1 MRAVALTPGGGDE
14 VTSNQLE
21 ATRWYL
27 ETDEGSIL
35 FGPDAGLFTSL
46 AEGSTLSFLGGT
58 AFSVTPDGSAMHTMP
73 TATGTDT
80 LLTAADLDAESIL
93 AVGVIRRAVFVLV
106 VTNAGDVQIWQVPA
120 DSELLATPL
129 FPPAPSITSGAWV
142 VYNAPGPAAGG
153 TILAEP
159 DAAGGEV
166 FAARID
172 RPDGPVT
179 IVMAAPLALE
189 SACGASAGGACV
201 LSETSG
207 SPLGFSPDGNWLLV
221 EDGDQYLA
229 VSTVGRGSTP
239 LPDVPPDA
247 VAWVE
252 AAG

>member
-1 MRAVALTPGGGDE
+1 MSALGVGLQHH
-14 VTSNQLE
+14 VRNQ
-21 ATRWYL
+21 
-27 ETDEGSIL
+27 DGK
-35 FGPDAGLFTSL
+35 SL
-46 AEGSTLSFLGGT
+46 GFAGGT
-58 AFSVTPDGSAMHTMP
+58 AFSVTPDGSAIHTMP
-73 TATGTDT
+73 TATGTET
-80 LLTAADLDAESIL
+80 LLAAADLDAERIL
-93 AVGVIRRAVFVLV
+93 AVGVIRRALFVLV
-106 VTNAGDVQIWQVPA
+106 VNNAGDVQIWQVPA

-142 VYNAPGPAAGG
+142 VYNAPGSAAGG

-159 DAAGGEV
+159 NAVGGEV

-179 IVMAAPLALE
+179 VVMAAPLALE

-221 EDGDQYLA
+221 ADGDRYRA
-229 VSTVGRGSTP
+229 VSTVGRGNTL

-252 AAG
+252 AGG